1 MDASA
6 SIYQSDITP
15 RWQSSKRA
23 AGGRVCRLLA
33 GAARPLVRCPRSAET
48 DEPMDGRR
56 AAAPDRQWLG
66 TRCEIV
72 RRVPAT
78 SAHLQHLRPGPRSAV
93 PAAQTDEP
101 MDGRR
106 AAAPGR
112 QWLGTRCEIV
122 RRVPATSAHLQHLRP
137 GPRSAVPA
145 AQTDEPMDGR
155 RAAAPG
161 RHATR
166 RALPDSPEPPQ
177 ADPARAV
184 PRGSRWQRGQRK
196 EDLLANLSRMIAVPH
211 RAQGSPS

>member
-78 SAHLQHLRPGPRSAV
+78 SAHLQHLRRGPDRPCQRPKLTNRWTVDERRRQVGSGWAQGAKSYGVSQQRVPICSTCVQGPGRPCQRPKLTNRWTVDERRRQVATQLVAPFRIAPNPLRPTQLAPFRGEAV
-93 PAAQTDEP
+93 GSGGS
-101 MDGRR
+101 GRR
-106 AAAPGR
+106 TCWR
-112 QWLGTRCEIV
+112 
-122 RRVPATSAHLQHLRP
+122 TSR
-137 GPRSAVPA
+137 
-145 AQTDEPMDGR
+145 E
-155 RAAAPG
+155 
-161 RHATR
+161 
-166 RALPDSPEPPQ
+166 
-177 ADPARAV
+177 
-184 PRGSRWQRGQRK
+184 
-196 EDLLANLSRMIAVPH
+196 
-211 RAQGSPS
+211 